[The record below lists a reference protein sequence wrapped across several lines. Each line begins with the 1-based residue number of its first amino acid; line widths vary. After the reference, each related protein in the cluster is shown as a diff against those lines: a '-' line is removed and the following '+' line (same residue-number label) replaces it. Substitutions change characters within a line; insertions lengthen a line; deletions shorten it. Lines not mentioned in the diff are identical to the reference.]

1 MIEKYVMDE
10 FDDAIKWMTSGDGD
24 VDARAETARNLE
36 ASGGILAAVRT
47 GGSYTSRKGKQYVI
61 DGIVQD
67 V

>member
-1 MIEKYVMDE
+1 
-10 FDDAIKWMTSGDGD
+10 MTSGDGD